1 MRFVAL
7 VLVVLLSG
15 CIQSTVDEGRVFTVQ
30 TLDRIEDGGP
40 MYSMKDNLSKGPVL
54 VLFIGVGCI
63 GCKDWTDDLRE
74 HHQEWMTMNPPLQ
87 IVSVE
92 RYLAYETK
100 EDVAAEFGTPESNH
114 YTPWPIVLP
123 SEGESIQRIE
133 DQANMSQSIFEYFD
147 LPGTPELFLI
157 DQKGVIQWE
166 SDTYYPNENSI
177 KTIENAYKQVI

>member
-15 CIQSTVDEGRVFTVQ
+15 CINPTTEEGRVFTIE
-30 TLDRIEDGGP
+30 TLDRVEDAGP
-40 MYSMKDNLSKGPVL
+40 VYSMKDNLSEGPVL

-74 HHQEWMTMNPPLQ
+74 HHNDWMDQEPPLQ

-92 RYLAYETK
+92 RYLRFETK
-100 EDVAAEFGTPESNH
+100 EDVAEEFGFPESNH

-123 SEGESIQRIE
+123 TDDDSIQRIE
-133 DQANMSQSIFEYFD
+133 DQANLSQSVFEYYG

-157 DQKGVIQWE
+157 DQEGFIRWE
-166 SDTYYPNENSI
+166 SSTYYPDQNSI
-177 KTIENAYKQVI
+177 EEIENAYKKVI